1 MIVKFEYLSI
11 RLLAI
16 IFVFCLLAIFISD
29 LGGDERDFHMPN
41 AKNISFDHVLNPN
54 SEYSS
59 AYTPLPYFLGNA
71 ALKVFD
77 SIISLRL
84 LNYIVVLGLAFF
96 IYRLASIY
104 TTLPKTITLIAM
116 ANPYILR
123 SAFLYHLSSYGLL
136 LIVIG
141 LYVLFASN
149 NRYKYAIVHFF
160 WASAILAQQWML
172 IIIPAHFLY
181 ELMSKQFHD
190 GQHFSIKRMAK
201 SLSAKILAIGPYIVL
216 VFFWSGFTHPNFQ
229 AHSVQVSME
238 HLTGV
243 LANWGFLI
251 GVIVLF
257 SLRTKWKY
265 HYFLLI
271 YALPVLFLSAPVHAA
286 KHGLYQITGIPVQIA
301 TQIERYLYVPYEIT
315 VAILALLGL
324 MACLMIL
331 QEKTTD
337 LKLLL
342 ASTLIG
348 FFVVFSISAKLG
360 SSHIFVSA
368 PFLML
373 YFADE
378 ILKNKTVTRLII
390 IQHFT
395 LAVTYIIYS
404 SLFVTKGLS
413 L

>member
-1 MIVKFEYLSI
+1 MTIHFEYLSF

-16 IFVFCLLAIFISD
+16 FFVLCLLAIFISD
-29 LGGDERDFHMPN
+29 LDGDERRFHMPN
-41 AKNISFDHVLNPN
+41 AKNISLDRVLNPD

-84 LNYIVVLGLAFF
+84 LNFVVVLGLAFF

-123 SAFLYHLSSYGLL
+123 SAFLYRMSSYGLL
-136 LIVIG
+136 LVVIG

-181 ELMSKQFHD
+181 ELMSKQFYD
-190 GQHFSIKRMAK
+190 GQHFSIRRMIM
-201 SLSAKILAIGPYIVL
+201 SLSAKLLAISPFIVL
-216 VFFWSGFTHPNFQ
+216 VFFWTGFTHPNFQ
-229 AHSVQVSME
+229 THSVQVSME

-243 LANWGFLI
+243 LANWGFLT
-251 GVIVLF
+251 VFIVLF
-257 SLRTKWKY
+257 SFLTKWKY
-265 HYFLLI
+265 QYYLLI
-271 YALPVLFLSAPVHAA
+271 YALPILFLSVPIHAEE
-286 KHGLYQITGIPVQIA
+286 HGLYQITGIPVQIA
-301 TQIERYLYVPYEIT
+301 TQIESYLYLPYEIT
-315 VAILALLGL
+315 VTILALLGL
-324 MACLMIL
+324 MACLVIL
-331 QEKTTD
+331 KEKATG

-342 ASTLIG
+342 ASILIG
-348 FFVVFSISAKLG
+348 FFVAFAVSAKLG

-368 PFLML
+368 PFLLL

-378 ILKNKTVTRLII
+378 ILKNKTVTGLII

-395 LAVTYIIYS
+395 LAVTYIIHS
-404 SLFVTKGLS
+404 SLFVTNGLS